1 MSDDATRHL
10 DENGWPDD
18 PRWPAEWV
26 RCELC
31 HGSGGVCS
39 ADTFDNLDVCSRC
52 DGAGE
57 LLERR

>member
-1 MSDDATRHL
+1 MIDDATRHL

-18 PRWPAEWV
+18 PRWAPEWV

-31 HGSGGVCS
+31 QGVGYHAETDDPC
-39 ADTFDNLDVCSRC
+39 DRC